1 MHKQPASPRSDV
13 PRALP
18 APCMVTKI
26 VCSVGGVVTIAI
38 DRAALDE
45 ASADE
50 PDVGTVDGFVE
61 RMVEADMFDDVAER
75 CTLEVTLTDTSNL
88 QIALTAI
95 AMQDA
100 EFCNQKSEVRSL
112 LSMRAAPPHTIPV
125 PTPSPESGNFE
136 YHLSPLK
143 P

>member
-1 MHKQPASPRSDV
+1 MHKQPASPRCAESST
-13 PRALP
+13 
-18 APCMVTKI
+18 CTMHG

-88 QIALTAI
+88 QIALMAI
-95 AMQDA
+95 AMQNA

-125 PTPSPESGNFE
+125 PTPSPRVW
-136 YHLSPLK
+136 
-143 P
+143 